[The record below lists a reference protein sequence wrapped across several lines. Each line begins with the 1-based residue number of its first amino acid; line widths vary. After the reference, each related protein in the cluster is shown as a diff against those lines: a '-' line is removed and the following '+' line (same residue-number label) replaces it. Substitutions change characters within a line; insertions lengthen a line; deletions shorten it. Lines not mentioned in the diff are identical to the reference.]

1 MMLYHQWL
9 TQREVLLQKKEN
21 DTERKRNREREGK
34 EGKKEGKKEGR
45 KEEKKESSYIKTNYF
60 FHRELMSKFL
70 GIYTNLYIYLF
81 YSLNKTQ
88 EKK

>member
-1 MMLYHQWL
+1 MVDS
-9 TQREVLLQKKEN
+9 TRGFATKERKR
-21 DTERKRNREREGK
+21 DTERKREIEG
-34 EGKKEGKKEGR
+34 KEGKKEGR